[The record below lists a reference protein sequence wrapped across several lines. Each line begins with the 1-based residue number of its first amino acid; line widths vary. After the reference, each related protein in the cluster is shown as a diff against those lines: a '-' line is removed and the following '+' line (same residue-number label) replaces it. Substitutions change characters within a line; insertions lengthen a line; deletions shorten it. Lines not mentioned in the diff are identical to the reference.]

1 MPACQISTFDG
12 TPQAERERGASCI
25 NGFCRNEIST
35 RRTAL
40 DCELANRLS
49 SKGAGRRHRCMTSL
63 LQPGQQFIPTV
74 HRL

>member
-12 TPQAERERGASCI
+12 TPQAERERGGSCI
-25 NGFCRNEIST
+25 NGFRRNEIST

-40 DCELANRLS
+40 DCELANRHS
-49 SKGAGRRHRCMTSL
+49 SKGASRRHRCMTTL
-63 LQPGQQFIPTV
+63 LQPGQQLIATV